1 MQWKSRVQKAP
12 SHNVVKL
19 VSAIIILCTVL
30 VFGIVYFW
38 SSRSADQGIVMKM
51 MEMGV
56 GSDYSEINGE
66 IKTKATAGSA
76 GESNIKFATK
86 MDKGSFIKD
95 VNYHNVFQANISYQ
109 KSNKQINYE
118 IIKDNNVEYIKVSDL
133 RQVLSALADSS
144 ELDNSKEGLQL
155 LKDLITK
162 YDNKWLEVDT
172 DNNWLNEININA
184 YKICSGINDPL
195 KLDDDLKKKI
205 KTAYEENTFFVK
217 EDSASVGWSQTRS
230 SFRVDSSKLQNFV
243 SALTQDARLNNLKC
257 SVSNIPKDTR
267 LDIVK
272 NKFTNTVSEVII
284 HASQT
289 SGASVISLIF
299 NNTTKGVKINKPQNY
314 TKLSIAQQEL
324 EGILGVSITDIQ

>member
-12 SHNVVKL
+12 SHYVVKL
-19 VSAIIILCTVL
+19 VSSIVILSALL

-38 SSRSADQGIVMKM
+38 SSRSADQDIVMKI

-66 IKTKATAGSA
+66 IKTKATAGST

-86 MDKGSFIKD
+86 MDEGSFIKN

-109 KSNKQINYE
+109 KSNKQIDYE

-144 ELDNSKEGLQL
+144 ELDNPKEGLRL
-155 LKDLITK
+155 LKDLIAK

-184 YKICSGINDPL
+184 HKICSGINAPL

-205 KTAYEENTFFVK
+205 KTAYEENIFFVK

-243 SALTQDARLNNLKC
+243 SALTQDARLKNLKC

-272 NKFTNTVSEVII
+272 NKFTNTVSEVKI

-314 TKLSIAQQEL
+314 TKLSTAQQEL

>member
-1 MQWKSRVQKAP
+1 
-12 SHNVVKL
+12 
-19 VSAIIILCTVL
+19 
-30 VFGIVYFW
+30 
-38 SSRSADQGIVMKM
+38 MKM

-56 GSDYSEINGE
+56 GSKYLEANGE
-66 IKTKATAGSA
+66 ITTKATAGST

-133 RQVLSALADSS
+133 RQVLSTLADSS

-155 LKDLITK
+155 LKDLIAK
-162 YDNKWLEVDT
+162 YDNKWLDVDT

-184 YKICSGINDPL
+184 HKICSGINAPL

-243 SALTQDARLNNLKC
+243 SALTQDARLKNLKC

-272 NKFTNTVSEVII
+272 NKFTNTVSEVKM

-289 SGASVISLIF
+289 SGVSVISLIF
-299 NNTTKGVKINKPQNY
+299 NNTPKGVKINKPQNY
-314 TKLSIAQQEL
+314 TKLSTAQQEL
-324 EGILGVSITDIQ
+324 EGILGVSITDIE